1 MAKDGDPSSSTATAE
16 KKAAP
21 TEGRWARW
29 GRAGFDKSIKV
40 SDWIS
45 PYANKVSSAV
55 GGERFWPQSN
65 DMPLEIEKCERILRA
80 FTVEGVQQK
89 DSKEESVQDAQGNW
103 IKKKVK
109 VLRKI
114 PPAAI
119 RNAKGIAIYSS
130 MRSGIAPLGGGG
142 GSGLFLARLPNGSW
156 SAPSAISPQ
165 SGAVGLL
172 LGVDFLDVVLLINS
186 EKTLETFKT
195 HRVDLGAETGVT
207 AGPYGTGYSAEASYD
222 RAPVYS
228 YVRNRGAY
236 AGVELLGQVFL
247 HRFDENER
255 FYYWPGIGARD
266 IFEGKVRIPPVV
278 YPLHRALRDAETG
291 RAQGGRLERT
301 EYDIIKIPESE
312 VFKHLGPN
320 GSASPHKKRF
330 VAGGPTT
337 PNSGLSTP
345 RSANANGDSPVIQ
358 KSGADSDSLQEL
370 DIEEAAN
377 EAERRMKAEN
387 GVEGGIEGEEV
398 DEDIVQDGERLRL
411 PPTPAELEMMEAAGI
426 PDEEDLRVEKEDRVR
441 IYQLPAPPMHPDV
454 QRHWDIHPT
463 LFAKRPTEKLIM
475 DGPNG
480 PEVRQAQFVPLP
492 PSPILKD
499 SVKEL
504 DLTEVP
510 ALPDTLEPSLIDSNH
525 QTSIPSKE
533 EEERGEILAQGVE
546 SEDADK
552 VIEAALEG
560 DTAEA
565 KRIGKEAAEEKEH
578 EKIDPLPK
586 DVEDVDPIAD
596 VKDSSELISKV
607 ENDDAKDEEFTEQ
620 AKNENAEKTTLVDH
634 ARSSVDGVST
644 SSTSHSFA
652 SMDNIDSANADEEEL
667 TQDTLTQEINI
678 EGPPTEDTTVDS
690 ISNEAKSVKEENLTE
705 SVSKSDIDS
714 PSRPTTPNEG
724 ARNTDSENASGTVT
738 PSAPGREKN
747 GPVSTP
753 SRPPRRKRPSKKGN

>member
-1 MAKDGDPSSSTATAE
+1 MAKDGDASTSTE
-16 KKAAP
+16 KKAVQ

-40 SDWIS
+40 SDWFS

-89 DSKEESVQDAQGNW
+89 DTKEESVQDAQGNW

-142 GSGLFLARLPNGSW
+142 GSGLFLARLPDGSW

-172 LGVDFLDVVLLINS
+172 LGVDFLDVILLINS

-195 HRVDLGAETGVT
+195 HRVDLGAETGLT

-236 AGVELLGQVFL
+236 AGIELLGQVFL

-291 RAQGGRLERT
+291 RAQGGKLERT

-330 VAGGPTT
+330 IAGDPIT

-345 RSANANGDSPVIQ
+345 RSANANGSTSINQ
-358 KSGADSDSLQEL
+358 TSGAESDSLQEL

-377 EAERRMKAEN
+377 EAERRLEAEK
-387 GVEGGIEGEEV
+387 GDEEGMLGE
-398 DEDIVQDGERLRL
+398 DEEEEIVQDGERLRL

-426 PDEEDLRVEKEDRVR
+426 PDEEDLRVEKEDRIR

-454 QRHWDIHPT
+454 QRYWDIHPN
-463 LFAKRPTEKLIM
+463 LFTKRPTEKLIM

-480 PEVRQAQFVPLP
+480 AEVRVAQFVPLP
-492 PSPILKD
+492 PSPTLDD
-499 SVKEL
+499 SVKALE
-504 DLTEVP
+504 LTEVP
-510 ALPDTLEPSLIDSNH
+510 SLPDALGPSLSNSV
-525 QTSIPSKE
+525 QTVE
-533 EEERGEILAQGVE
+533 EEEGEVLAKGIE
-546 SEDADK
+546 GEDADK
-552 VIEAALEG
+552 VMEAALEG

-565 KRIGKEAAEEKEH
+565 KRIGKEAEDEKEH
-578 EKIDPLPK
+578 EDVQSIDPLPQETEIRAEEQ
-586 DVEDVDPIAD
+586 EDVKNNESTHHATSAKEENIEE
-596 VKDSSELISKV
+596 DSR
-607 ENDDAKDEEFTEQ
+607 
-620 AKNENAEKTTLVDH
+620 KTSLGH
-634 ARSSVDGVST
+634 LARSSEDEVSM
-644 SSTSHSFA
+644 SSHTQSFA
-652 SMDNIDSANADEEEL
+652 SIDNDTNANNVDEES
-667 TQDTLTQEINI
+667 TQDTLMQEINI
-678 EGPPTEDTTVDS
+678 EEPPTEDTEVEG
-690 ISNEAKSVKEENLTE
+690 ISNETKSLKEEEVTGI
-705 SVSKSDIDS
+705 VSKSETDP
-714 PSRPTTPNEG
+714 PSRPATPIEG
-724 ARNTDSENASGTVT
+724 AQNTDSESASGTAT
-738 PSAPGREKN
+738 PSAPGRDKT

-753 SRPPRRKRPSKKGN
+753 SRPPRRKRPPKKGN

>member
-1 MAKDGDPSSSTATAE
+1 MTKDDDASSSIATTE
-16 KKAAP
+16 KKP
-21 TEGRWARW
+21 VQTEGRWARW

-40 SDWIS
+40 SDWLS

-89 DSKEESVQDAQGNW
+89 DTKEESVQDSQGNW

-291 RAQGGRLERT
+291 RAQGGKLERT

-312 VFKHLGPN
+312 VFKHIGPN

-345 RSANANGDSPVIQ
+345 RSADANGSASLG
-358 KSGADSDSLQEL
+358 KTHEGENDSLQEL

-377 EAERRMKAEN
+377 EAERRIEAEN
-387 GVEGGIEGEEV
+387 GAEGDGEDERGE
-398 DEDIVQDGERLRL
+398 EDIVQDGERLRL

-454 QRHWDIHPT
+454 QRHWDIHPI
-463 LFAKRPTEKLIM
+463 LFAKRPTEKLVM

-480 PEVRQAQFVPLP
+480 PEVREAQFVPLP

-499 SVKEL
+499 SVKAL
-504 DLTEVP
+504 NLQEVP
-510 ALPDTLEPSLIDSNH
+510 LLSDTVETSVNDSQIQTLEQPV
-525 QTSIPSKE
+525 E
-533 EEERGEILAQGVE
+533 EEEGEVLARGIEG
-546 SEDADK
+546 EDADK
-552 VIEAALEG
+552 VMEAALEG

-565 KRIGKEAAEEKEH
+565 KRIGKEAEEEKEH
-578 EKIDPLPK
+578 EDDTGAVPLLSK
-586 DVEDVDPIAD
+586 ENEDSASLTEAPIAEE
-596 VKDSSELISKV
+596 SNI
-607 ENDDAKDEEFTEQ
+607 DDE
-620 AKNENAEKTTLVDH
+620 AKNTALDDH
-634 ARSSVDGVST
+634 ARSSEDEVSL
-644 SSTSHSFA
+644 SSHAQSFA
-652 SMDNIDSANADEEEL
+652 SLEDDSNANVDEES
-667 TQDTLTQEINI
+667 TKDTLMQEINI
-678 EGPPTEDTTVDS
+678 EEPPTEDTTVES
-690 ISNEAKSVKEENLTE
+690 TSNDAAIKSVKEEEEITE
-705 SVSKSDIDS
+705 SVSKSDVDAS
-714 PSRPTTPNEG
+714 SRPTTPTEG
-724 ARNTDSENASGTVT
+724 TQNSESENASGTAT
-738 PSAPGREKN
+738 PSAPGRDKN

-753 SRPPRRKRPSKKGN
+753 SRPPRRKRPPKKGN